1 VIRRG
6 SFTRAVIGCL
16 AFGAVVCW
24 GFLPVDR
31 GFAQSGKKAAESTS
45 ATPAPAAATL
55 SDAESEALAERFRK
69 EIWPLLTRA
78 SGNCVGCHNDKNPS
92 QLHFFDD
99 PDRSFK
105 RLLAEGF
112 FDPDSPTSILAR
124 VTASRPAMRM
134 PPPPALAWTDAEV
147 AALRSFADEVFE
159 HQSRAGVR
167 MDEMFPPALLN
178 AIQERTN
185 KGARRTIGP
194 DNTFVSFRQ
203 LKGKIQAI
211 FGDDW
216 RRDERDLFNENIA
229 MFGGADFRRRFDETT
244 KPNATF
250 LSAVDLM
257 SRDVA
262 SRAYL
267 LATGPFRGRPASLPS
282 PLGMRTPDSAY
293 RREIQRLYDRMLF
306 RSATEPELR
315 RAFALL
321 QSIYRAQ
328 DRLADESSDLTFELE
343 VQDEHGLATTQN
355 FTIPVGRDRRGLY
368 QQFIDEN
375 VPSEQDVVRQKLDTD
390 FSFKASD
397 KGQQFRISNA
407 NTYGNVSI
415 HAIELAPRASGG
427 VTPGYA
433 SGAPPGRSAPEG
445 HRRLAGGV
453 TPGSPAW
460 RGGNTPGVGGEAPNP
475 EGPKGASS
483 EATTTLIP
491 VTDPSVSIEGA
502 WRQRTNG
509 DFSSYEDGND
519 NKGSSSITIPIRV
532 PRDGRYE
539 LAVLWRK
546 GYGKRNA
553 PSVLVEVLSQDKTR
567 LALPPAPPVP
577 PKGEAHFF
585 VDQSVDS
592 IAFWDLK
599 TSFRFATE
607 GEGVEV
613 NNAGTRNRVVADAVR
628 FVPVAAG
635 STLLL
640 DNDEA
645 DGSDQ
650 WEVFRTG
657 DFTPYNITGKDLI
670 TDNGKKK
677 GELKLLY
684 RPGRHKAA
692 WSPKSFYRVEVGFPG
707 KADNE
712 TRAPV
717 IVHASESSPII
728 QLSVPQRAQVG
739 ASVTMDASATYNL
752 QRSLLRFTWKQIGGP
767 RVKLSDPHAP
777 RVTFTAVPKTAEQA
791 AWESLCRALMK
802 HPDFLFTRP
811 RSLASRPGDG
821 RLPVG
826 PRATDPREW
835 QATGTGPS
843 CVARRHLQLVKIAQD
858 LVARTPTEAELRKL
872 DAGAPLSALV
882 NDYLASPEF
891 RSFYF
896 HRIRLYLESH
906 GTDEEDEPA
915 RLWCYVAF
923 NNRPFKEILTAD
935 YSVDASFLKR
945 PRPAYYGK
953 TGLLTMKGFI
963 KGKPGLPHFNYAAQV
978 CEKFLGYV
986 FEVPPEVVAMRDG
999 ITAVATASP
1008 SSLCYSCHKV
1018 LTPLAFQR
1026 TRWTDDGDYR
1036 EKDEAG
1042 KRIDDTDQKLVP
1054 SYPFRGQGMEAFA
1067 LQAQNKERFIR
1078 TIIQTHFVFYFG
1090 REMRYDQ
1097 DERGLYKRLWDTVH
1111 ADGLAIKGLI
1121 RALLTSPEYLDG
1133 RPGPDATSPSPGW
1146 RVARK

>member
-1 VIRRG
+1 VIGKG
-6 SFTRAVIGCL
+6 SHTRVVIGCS
-16 AFGAVVCW
+16 AFALVVGW
-24 GFLPVDR
+24 GLVPVDR
-31 GFAQSGKKAAESTS
+31 GLAQSGTPGNGRTAAKAS
-45 ATPAPAAATL
+45 AATL
-55 SDAESEALAERFRK
+55 SDSDTAALSERFQR

-78 SGNCVGCHNDKNPS
+78 NANCVACHNEKNPS
-92 QLHFFDD
+92 QLHFFSD
-99 PDRSFK
+99 PDSSFK
-105 RLLAEGF
+105 RLFTEGF
-112 FDPDSPTSILAR
+112 FDPESPSSILAR
-124 VTASRPAMRM
+124 VSALKPAMRM
-134 PPPPALAWTDAEV
+134 PPPPAPAWTDAEQ
-147 AALRSFADEVFE
+147 ATLRAFVDEVFQ
-159 HQSRAGVR
+159 HQSRAGIR

-178 AIQERTN
+178 AVGGGRGDS
-185 KGARRTIGP
+185 GARARFPREQGRRDDGL

-203 LKGKIQAI
+203 LKGKVQAI

-216 RRDERDLFNENIA
+216 QRNERDLFNENIT

-244 KPNATF
+244 KPSPTF

-267 LATGPFRGRPASLPS
+267 LSTGPFRGRPASLPS
-282 PLGMRTPDSAY
+282 PLGMRAPDGAY
-293 RREIQRLYDRMLF
+293 RREIQRLYNRMLF

-315 RAFALL
+315 RSFALL

-328 DRLADESSDLTFELE
+328 DRLADESSDLSFALE
-343 VQDEHGLATTQN
+343 VRDGRGLATTQN
-355 FTIPVGRDRRGLY
+355 FTLPVGRDRRGLY
-368 QQFIDEN
+368 QEFLDEN
-375 VPSEQDVVRQKLDTD
+375 QPSEEDLVRRKLDGVFTL
-390 FSFKASD
+390 KAGD
-397 KGQQFRISNA
+397 NGQQFRISNV
-407 NTYGNVSI
+407 NTHGNISI
-415 HAIELAPRASGG
+415 HGIELRGP
-427 VTPGYA
+427 
-433 SGAPPGRSAPEG
+433 
-445 HRRLAGGV
+445 L
-453 TPGSPAW
+453 PAD
-460 RGGNTPGVGGEAPNP
+460 T
-475 EGPKGASS
+475 KK
-483 EATTTLIP
+483 LIT
-491 VTDPSVSIEGA
+491 VADPSVSIEGA
-502 WRQRTNG
+502 WRLRTYS

-532 PRDGRYE
+532 PQDGRYE
-539 LAVLWRK
+539 LTVLWRK

-577 PKGEAHFF
+577 PKGEARFF
-585 VDQSVDS
+585 VDQSNDS

-599 TSFRFATE
+599 TSFRFAAE
-607 GEGVEV
+607 GEGVEI
-613 NNAGTRNRVVADAVR
+613 NNADTRNRVVADAVK

-645 DGSDQ
+645 DGNDR
-650 WEVFRTG
+650 WEIFRTG
-657 DFTPYNITGKDLI
+657 DFKPYNITGKDLI

-684 RPGRHKAA
+684 RPARHKEA

-717 IVHASESSPII
+717 VVHASESSPII
-728 QLSVPQRAQVG
+728 QLGVPQRAQVG
-739 ASVTMDASATYNL
+739 AAVTMDASATYNL
-752 QRSLLRFTWKQIGGP
+752 QRSPLTFTWRQIGGP
-767 RVKLSDPHAP
+767 RVALSDPHAP

-811 RSLASRPGDG
+811 RSLAT
-821 RLPVG
+821 V
-826 PRATDPREW
+826 TDPRE
-835 QATGTGPS
+835 
-843 CVARRHLQLVKIAQD
+843 RRHLQLVKIAQD
-858 LVARTPTEAELRKL
+858 LVARTPTEAEIRKL
-872 DAGAPLSALV
+872 DAGAPPSALV
-882 NDYLASPEF
+882 NDYLASSEF

-906 GTDEEDEPA
+906 GTEEDDEPA
-915 RLWCYVAF
+915 RLWSYVAF

-935 YSVDASFLKR
+935 YSVDSSFLKR
-945 PRPAYYGK
+945 LRPAYYGK

-986 FEVPPEVVAMRDG
+986 FEVPPEVVAQRDG
-999 ITAVATASP
+999 ITAVATTSP

-1026 TRWTDDGDYR
+1026 TRWTDDGEYR
-1036 EKDEAG
+1036 AKDADG
-1042 KRIDDTDQKLVP
+1042 KPVDDSDQRLVP
-1054 SYPFRGQGMEAFA
+1054 SYPFRGEGLEAFA

-1097 DERGLYKRLWDTVH
+1097 DERALYKRLWDTVQ
-1111 ADGLAIKGLI
+1111 ANGFTIRGLI
-1121 RALLTSPEYLDG
+1121 RALMTSPEYLNDRG
-1133 RPGPDATSPSPGW
+1133 PSVRYNRRHPGPPVLPPAMD
-1146 RVARK
+1146 VARRASARIP

>member
-1 VIRRG
+1 VIRKG
-6 SFTRAVIGCL
+6 SFPRAVIGCL
-16 AFGAVVCW
+16 AFGAVVGW
-24 GFLPVDR
+24 GFVPVDR
-31 GFAQSGKKAAESTS
+31 GFAQSAKKAPGD
-45 ATPAPAAATL
+45 TPATKASAEATL
-55 SDAESEALAERFRK
+55 SDAASEALAERFRK

-92 QLHFFDD
+92 QLHFFNE
-99 PDRSFK
+99 PDSSFK

-124 VTASRPAMRM
+124 VTASKPGMRM
-134 PPPPALAWTDAEV
+134 PPPPAPAWTDAEV

-178 AIQERTN
+178 AVQAQTR
-185 KGARRTIGP
+185 KGARPTAGP

-216 RRDERDLFNENIA
+216 RRNERDLFNENIA

-244 KPNATF
+244 KPSATF

-267 LATGPFRGRPASLPS
+267 LGTGPFRGRPASLPS
-282 PLGMRTPDSAY
+282 PLGMRVPDSAY

-306 RSATEPELR
+306 RSATEPEVR

-328 DRLADESSDLTFELE
+328 DRLADESSDLSFEME
-343 VQDEHGLATTQN
+343 VQDDHGLATTQN
-355 FTIPVGRDRRGLY
+355 FTIPVGRDRHGLY

-375 VPSEQDVVRQKLDTD
+375 TPSDEDIVRQKLDTV
-390 FSFKASD
+390 FTFKAGD
-397 KGQQFRISNA
+397 KGQQFRISNT
-407 NTYGNVSI
+407 NTHGNVSI
-415 HAIELAPRASGG
+415 HAIELRGPLPPSAAVSS
-427 VTPGYA
+427 PG
-433 SGAPPGRSAPEG
+433 PPA
-445 HRRLAGGV
+445 ADNV
-453 TPGSPAW
+453 A
-460 RGGNTPGVGGEAPNP
+460 
-475 EGPKGASS
+475 K
-483 EATTTLIP
+483 TLIP
-491 VTDPSVSIEGA
+491 VTDSAVSIEGA
-502 WRQRTNG
+502 WRLRTNS

-539 LAVLWRK
+539 LTVLWRK

-553 PSVLVEVLSQDKTR
+553 PSVLVEVLAQDR
-567 LALPPAPPVP
+567 NQLALPPAPPVP

-585 VDQSVDS
+585 IDQSVDS

-599 TSFRFATE
+599 TSFRFATD

-613 NNAGTRNRVVADAVR
+613 NNAGTRNRVVADAVK
-628 FVPVAAG
+628 FVPVTAG

-640 DNDEA
+640 DDDEA
-645 DGSDQ
+645 DGRDQ
-650 WEVFRTG
+650 WEIFRTG
-657 DFTPYNITGKDLI
+657 DFKPYNVTGKDLI
-670 TDNGKKK
+670 SDNGKRK

-684 RPGRHKAA
+684 RPARHKDA

-728 QLSVPQRAQVG
+728 QISVPQRAQVG

-752 QRSLLRFTWKQIGGP
+752 QRSPLRFTWRQIGGP

-777 RVTFTAVPKTAEQA
+777 KVTFTAVPKTAEQA

-811 RSLASRPGDG
+811 RSLATVR
-821 RLPVG
+821 
-826 PRATDPREW
+826 DPRER
-835 QATGTGPS
+835 QAT
-843 CVARRHLQLVKIAQD
+843 VARRHLQLVKIAQD

-872 DAGAPLSALV
+872 DAGASLASLV

-935 YSVDASFLKR
+935 YSVDTSFLKR
-945 PRPAYYGK
+945 PRPAYHGK

-999 ITAVATASP
+999 ITAVATTSP

-1026 TRWTDDGDYR
+1026 TRWTDDGEYR
-1036 EKDEAG
+1036 AKDEDG
-1042 KRIDDTDQKLVP
+1042 KAIDDTDQKLVP
-1054 SYPFRGQGMEAFA
+1054 SYPFRGEGMEAFA

-1078 TIIQTHFVFYFG
+1078 TMIQTHYVFYFG

-1111 ADGLAIKGLI
+1111 ADGFAIKGLI
-1121 RALLTSPEYLDG
+1121 RTLLTSPEYLDG
-1133 RPGPDATSPSPGW
+1133 RPGPDATPPSPGDTW